1 MNLNNL
7 VVLVITVYFI
17 SSIIWHFVWV
27 IIITNNIPVS
37 LWCCRYD
44 HSHFDGTHCSPDQ
57 CRLSSVAVRWVT
69 DVFFQME
76 TGDSLLDEW
85 VMCFSRWKLVTR
97 PWTLYTEDFSLVLF
111 KEFTVRRALRC
122 QVTIIIGLMMFCHT
136 EALYY
141 TADGADL
148 F

>member
-57 CRLSSVAVRWVT
+57 CRLSSVADRWLT

-76 TGDSLLDEW
+76 TGDPAMNSVHRGLLARSFQRVHSQTSSLLSSDHHHRSDDVLCYW
-85 VMCFSRWKLVTR
+85 NTVPRGRRCW
-97 PWTLYTEDFSLVLF
+97 LVLVLAVLCVF
-111 KEFTVRRALRC
+111 WCFN
-122 QVTIIIGLMMFCHT
+122 
-136 EALYY
+136 
-141 TADGADL
+141 
-148 F
+148 